1 VNNSERTERVNTQH
15 CSGLRDLAR
24 LIGFALLLAAV
35 IRELRLPK
43 RQRTWHGLLF
53 GRVPYE
59 LRPPTFAR
67 VKSTLWNPRN
77 SQVLVPTALGVGWSV
92 NLAALRNRLTG
103 AAA

>member
-1 VNNSERTERVNTQH
+1 MHARH
-15 CSGLRDLAR
+15 GFGLRDLAR

-43 RQRTWHGLLF
+43 QQRTWHGLLF

-67 VKSTLWNPRN
+67 LKSALWNPRN
-77 SQVLVPTALGVGWSV
+77 PQVLVPTALGVGWTV

-103 AAA
+103 AA